1 MWYDGTC
8 WDLKVQQW
16 VTRLPRDALIES
28 VAQMQQIKAHT
39 DKLCV
44 VCNPW
49 CCSACFRPEL
59 TYQVEEEVPY
69 VLPAGNMGP
78 QRQKRSWFME
88 NGRSNISCN
97 PELKIYDCV
106 LSSWLGVLKRN
117 SFLFGYWETS
127 ISSSL
132 YRLSFRT
139 GCGIQPANVFC
150 LSRFWKR
157 IKSFQS
163 ASKKNF
169 L

>member
-1 MWYDGTC
+1 MGPAETWKCSSG
-8 WDLKVQQW
+8 
-16 VTRLPRDALIES
+16 VTKLPKDALIES
-28 VAQMQQIKAHT
+28 VAQIQPIKT
-39 DKLCV
+39 RPDMRRL
-44 VCNPW
+44 VCGPW
-49 CCSACFRPEL
+49 CCSECFRPEL
-59 TYQVEEEVPY
+59 TYQVEEEVTH

-78 QRQKRSWFME
+78 QRQKCSWFME
-88 NGRSNISCN
+88 NGRSNISCIL
-97 PELKIYDCV
+97 ELKIYDCV

-139 GCGIQPANVFC
+139 GCGIQPVNVFC